1 MDIPIAPLLLASLMF
16 RYMLIAMNSNLK
28 DVVHSSYVLN
38 YIMWKL
44 DFWKMCIYIPKDK
57 LDCYKIRLYRPMH
70 GGLRKSSFMTFD
82 TKGKSHIYV
91 STDYRL
97 KDVANDDIHFTGQP
111 YSYNIVAAKSLFLNI
126 IKESKIFKW
135 KNDEFFTSSYKGPSL
150 DELLVK
156 ADLEQNDFQA
166 NEEESVLKYL
176 ERCVAQPIPF

>member
-1 MDIPIAPLLLASLMF
+1 
-16 RYMLIAMNSNLK
+16 MLRDTIIAMNSNLK
-28 DVVHSSYVLN
+28 DIVHDSYVLN

-44 DFWKMCIYIPKDK
+44 GFWKMRIYEPKHK
-57 LDCYKIRLYRPMH
+57 WNHYKIKLYKPFSFN
-70 GGLRKSSFMTFD
+70 LKKSSFMTFD
-82 TKGKSHIYV
+82 TKGKSHVYV

-111 YSYNIVAAKSLFLNI
+111 YDYNIVAAKSLFLNI

-176 ERCVAQPIPF
+176 ERRVAQPIPF